1 MATDQPAK
9 PTDTPGASPA
19 SLEAS
24 PASTATPPEKHATA
38 SDPRP
43 KSTRAQIIQATCAIF
58 TAMAAVAAVGWYYIS
73 MQRERTRAAEEAIAR
88 IYPLTIELNRFLA
101 ERPDVRQCL
110 AQDPNGELWK
120 RLSPERREQFKSA
133 CSMVGSLFEYYLLI
147 QDNIRG
153 HPKGEQILAAWD
165 AYIKEI
171 CISSYAFRGY
181 IKATEGLWP
190 DTFVEVFRTHAGKM
204 DYAKDVFPN

>member
-1 MATDQPAK
+1 MATDQPSK
-9 PTDTPGASPA
+9 PTAPGVPPVSP
-19 SLEAS
+19 EVP
-24 PASTATPPEKHATA
+24 PAPATTQPKESGTA

-43 KSTRAQIIQATCAIF
+43 KSTRAQIIQAACAII

-73 MQRERTRAAEEAIAR
+73 MQRERARAAEEAIAR

-110 AQDPNGELWK
+110 AQDPNGDLWK
-120 RLSPERREQFKSA
+120 KLPAERREQFKSA
-133 CSMVGSLFEYYLLI
+133 CSMMGSLFEYYLLI

-165 AYIKEI
+165 AYIREI

-181 IKATEGLWP
+181 IKATESLWP
-190 DTFVEVFRTHAGKM
+190 DTFVEVFRTHAGEM